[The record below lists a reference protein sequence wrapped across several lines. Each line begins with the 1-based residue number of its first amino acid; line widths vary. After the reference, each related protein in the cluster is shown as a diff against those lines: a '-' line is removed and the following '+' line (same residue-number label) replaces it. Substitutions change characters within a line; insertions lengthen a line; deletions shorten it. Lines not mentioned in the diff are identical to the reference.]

1 MLISSC
7 TLYLIRKIKC
17 TVTFLIRL
25 LILIIF
31 LKGDN
36 KAGIPKHDVNITRS
50 NKTLQYEIIK
60 LQKYTWYIITVQA
73 FTAKGG
79 GNETTI
85 SLRTSEDSKCD
96 MCFFF
101 FRNNAEL

>member
-1 MLISSC
+1 MYSHIFNSLSIC
-7 TLYLIRKIKC
+7 
-17 TVTFLIRL
+17 L

-96 MCFFF
+96 MGFFF
-101 FRNNAEL
+101 FAIMLNCRRKT